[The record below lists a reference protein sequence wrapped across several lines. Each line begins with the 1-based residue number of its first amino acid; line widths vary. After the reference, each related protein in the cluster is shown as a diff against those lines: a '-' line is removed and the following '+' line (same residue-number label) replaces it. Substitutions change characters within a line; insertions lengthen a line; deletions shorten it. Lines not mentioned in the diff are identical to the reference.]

1 MSDCQSFTEIM
12 DRLSSLIMRTKTII
26 KFFEK
31 LPKPVLTFIAFFLV
45 LAIGALDYITGYDL
59 SLSVFYL
66 FPVILIAWF
75 EGGVP
80 ATLISIFS
88 AVNWAFADLASGHV
102 YSHIGIEVWN
112 AVMILT
118 LLLIV
123 AYFIILI
130 KNLSMRKPPPLK
142 KAKMIRLNN

>member
-31 LPKPVLTFIAFFLV
+31 LPKPVLTFIAFLLV

-66 FPVILIAWF
+66 SCHPNCLVRRWS
-75 EGGVP
+75 GCY
-80 ATLISIFS
+80 
-88 AVNWAFADLASGHV
+88 VNIDF
-102 YSHIGIEVWN
+102 
-112 AVMILT
+112 
-118 LLLIV
+118 
-123 AYFIILI
+123 
-130 KNLSMRKPPPLK
+130 
-142 KAKMIRLNN
+142 